1 MLTITE
7 SSVISIINGKENI
20 KYLFPNYKI
29 KKYVIIGVR

>member
-1 MLTITE
+1 MDDADSVTE

-29 KKYVIIGVR
+29 KYVII